1 MEDGSQ
7 ASLHAE
13 GLGGR
18 GRQNRAFISKQN
30 RAVANVSALF
40 VTLRVHL
47 MVAHLGNL
55 AENELY

>member
-1 MEDGSQ
+1 MGPRGGRRGSS
-7 ASLHAE
+7 ASEGKLWRTAVRLHCMAE

-40 VTLRVHL
+40 VTL
-47 MVAHLGNL
+47 
-55 AENELY
+55 